1 MNTSVATGVLSV
13 LHESVELALSAVAN
27 ANDNLTALPGIFATS
42 DADND
47 GKGHSNRDTDWWGVS
62 EASVRR
68 YRVVSAFVELDN
80 EDGFDLLDVVRV
92 VNKAGKVKGVG
103 LNGALTVANDS
114 ETVREAVTGVW
125 ALINDVQ
132 AETEAPAETEAVDET
147 ETEETEAVEVDKVL
161 RWLQAPAGSLRKVLE
176 AVQGGHIFT
185 AEQRS
190 AFDEILSIATSIAGA
205 QAFVPAPVAVNA

>member
-1 MNTSVATGVLSV
+1 MNTSVTAGVLSV

-47 GKGHSNRDTDWWGVS
+47 GKGHSNRELDWWGVS

-80 EDGFDLLDVVRV
+80 DDAFDLLDVVRV

-103 LNGALTVANDS
+103 LTGALAVANEH
-114 ETVREAVTGVW
+114 ETVREAVAGVW
-125 ALINDVQ
+125 ALINDIT
-132 AETEAPAETEAVDET
+132 AEAQAPADDVDADET
-147 ETEETEAVEVDKVL
+147 ETDEVEAVETDKVL

-185 AEQRS
+185 DEQRS
-190 AFDEILSIATSIAGA
+190 AFEEILSIAVSISGA